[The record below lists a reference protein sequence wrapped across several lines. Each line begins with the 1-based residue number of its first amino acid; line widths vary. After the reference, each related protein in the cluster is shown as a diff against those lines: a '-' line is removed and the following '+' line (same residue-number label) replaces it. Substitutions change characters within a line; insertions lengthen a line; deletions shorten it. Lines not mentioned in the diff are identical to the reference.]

1 MTDLQQL
8 ILRASEMKGR
18 LAELGG
24 VAEPTEEHIQEI
36 DSLRNEYRGNE
47 ARQRALMLSGDDVP
61 DPIETRDNAEG
72 RDLRRLLVRA
82 NMGQMVDNIIARNAH
97 SGAEAEIAAHYGLG
111 GNQIP
116 VTMLRNWESQ
126 PLQTRAAVVVPTDVA
141 AMENQ
146 SLDYVFPMSVAS
158 FLGIDQPTVPVGDS
172 VWPVITTPPMVAA
185 PAEGA
190 TVAETDGIITSE
202 VLQPGR
208 LQASY
213 RYSRES
219 AYRFGMLETDLR
231 ESLSMGIM
239 DGLDAQIVAGTN
251 GLLGTGG
258 LTARAGDA
266 ANEATFPTY
275 RELVYDAMTVDGKYA
290 GGGDDIRLAIGPA
303 TYAHAGATY
312 RTANS
317 DISALE
323 NLMMA
328 TAGVRVSAHIPV
340 PATNDQDVIV
350 RKGARRAMVAPLWMG
365 LDIIYDEITSAATG
379 HVILTAVALFAV
391 KILRDADF
399 VRRVIQV
406 A

>member
-24 VAEPTEEHIQEI
+24 IGEPTDEHIAEI

-61 DPIETRDNAEG
+61 DPIETRDDAEG

-82 NMGQMVDNIIARNAH
+82 NMGQMVDNIIGRNAH
-97 SGAEAEIAAHYGLG
+97 SGAEAELATHYGLG

-116 VTMLRNWESQ
+116 VTLLRNWETQ

-141 AMENQ
+141 AMQHE
-146 SLDYVFPMSVAS
+146 SLDYVFPTSVGA
-158 FLGIDQPTVPVGDS
+158 FLGIDMPTVPVGDS
-172 VWPVITTPPMVAA
+172 VYPVMTTPPMVAA
-185 PAEGA
+185 PAEGV

-202 VLQPGR
+202 ILQPGR

-266 ANEATFPTY
+266 ASEATFPTY
-275 RELVYDAMTVDGKYA
+275 RGLVYDSETVDGRYA
-290 GGGDDIRLAIGPA
+290 GGGDDIRLVMGPA
-303 TYAHAGATY
+303 TFAHAGATY

-328 TAGVRVSAHIPV
+328 TGGMRVSAHVPV
-340 PATNDQDVIV
+340 PDANDQNVIV
-350 RKGARRAMVAPLWMG
+350 RKGARRAMVAPIWLG
-365 LDIIYDEITSAATG
+365 LDIIYDEITLASTG
-379 HVILTAVALFAV
+379 SVVLTAVAMFSL

>member
-1 MTDLQQL
+1 M
-8 ILRASEMKGR
+8 
-18 LAELGG
+18 LA
-24 VAEPTEEHIQEI
+24 
-36 DSLRNEYRGNE
+36 
-47 ARQRALMLSGDDVP
+47 GDDVP
-61 DPIETRDNAEG
+61 DPIETRDDAEG

-82 NMGQMVDNIIARNAH
+82 NMGQMVDNIIARNPH
-97 SGAEAEIAAHYGLG
+97 SGAESEIATHYGLG

-116 VTMLRNWESQ
+116 VTLLRNWETQ
-126 PLQTRAAVVVPTDVA
+126 PLQTRAAVVVPGDVA
-141 AMENQ
+141 AMQHET
-146 SLDYVFPMSVAS
+146 LDYVFPTSVGA
-158 FLGIDQPTVPVGDS
+158 FLGIDMPTVPVGDS
-172 VWPVITTPPMVAA
+172 VYPVMTTPPVVAA
-185 PAEGA
+185 PAEGV
-190 TVAETDGIITSE
+190 TVPETDGIITSE
-202 VLQPGR
+202 ILQPGR

-266 ANEATFPTY
+266 ANEATFSTY
-275 RELVYDAMTVDGKYA
+275 RELVYDSATVDGRYA
-290 GGGDDIRLAIGPA
+290 GGGDDIRMAIGPA

-340 PATNDQDVIV
+340 PVANDQNVIV
-350 RKGARRAMVAPLWMG
+350 RKGMRRAMVAPIWLG
-365 LDIIYDEITSAATG
+365 LDIIFDEITSAATG
-379 HVILTAVALFAV
+379 FVILTAVAMFSL

>member
-1 MTDLQQL
+1 
-8 ILRASEMKGR
+8 
-18 LAELGG
+18 
-24 VAEPTEEHIQEI
+24 
-36 DSLRNEYRGNE
+36 
-47 ARQRALMLSGDDVP
+47 
-61 DPIETRDNAEG
+61 
-72 RDLRRLLVRA
+72 
-82 NMGQMVDNIIARNAH
+82 
-97 SGAEAEIAAHYGLG
+97 
-111 GNQIP
+111 
-116 VTMLRNWESQ
+116 
-126 PLQTRAAVVVPTDVA
+126 
-141 AMENQ
+141 
-146 SLDYVFPMSVAS
+146 
-158 FLGIDQPTVPVGDS
+158 
-172 VWPVITTPPMVAA
+172 
-185 PAEGA
+185 
-190 TVAETDGIITSE
+190 
-202 VLQPGR
+202 
-208 LQASY
+208 
-213 RYSRES
+213 
-219 AYRFGMLETDLR
+219 MLETDLR

-266 ANEATFPTY
+266 ASEATFPTY
-275 RELVYDAMTVDGKYA
+275 RGLVYDSETVDGRYS
-290 GGGDDIRLAIGPA
+290 GGGEDIRLAIGPA
-303 TYAHAGATY
+303 TYAHAGGTY

-391 KILRDADF
+391 KILRGADF